1 MSNHAVLGAHG
12 EAVEVPLA
20 AHILPGNRVGE
31 TLRGTQILNETRHLG
46 HGRDVAH
53 EHAARNQR
61 MGDGIDVLPRRE
73 HVEHDPVDAS
83 FFGRPQ
89 YLVNVTDT
97 QVPRRV
103 AAAEPQVDV
112 CSSDISKVLAAL
124 HGDKTAL
131 RANRIQ
137 ESHR

>member
-1 MSNHAVLGAHG
+1 M
-12 EAVEVPLA
+12 
-20 AHILPGNRVGE
+20 GNG
-31 TLRGTQILNETRHLG
+31 L
-46 HGRDVAH
+46 
-53 EHAARNQR
+53 
-61 MGDGIDVLPRRE
+61 DVLPRRE
-73 HVEHDPVDAS
+73 HIEHDPVDAS

-112 CSSDISKVLAAL
+112 CSGDISKVLAAL